1 MNSLFLRV
9 LRGSSFALLL
19 LHPAS
24 GTAAT
29 RLVHYGL
36 FGNVHVASP
45 AGEPKRTIVF
55 LSDRNGWDARAEALV
70 SALSD
75 DGALVL
81 GVDLPTYLKE
91 MLSINDKCSF
101 PAAHVEEMSDWMQRH
116 QQLKNFT
123 NPVLVGDGTGATLAY
138 AIDAQAP
145 KGTFAALITLGYDYS
160 FRLPKAICAGDA
172 GKVTEPAGE
181 ESHRVIPVK
190 ALPNPWLPFPFAL
203 QGRRNATLSASEQL
217 LKTFELRAVGIPE
230 APVPGA
236 GLVAAIDWL
245 TTPAETAA
253 PLPEDIADLPL
264 IEVAAQGKQ
273 ANRIAIIITGDG
285 GWAGLDIAIADQL
298 ARRGIAVVGLS
309 SVKYFWQTRKPDEA
323 ADALTR
329 IIGHYGAAQPQA
341 DFVVIGYSFGAALA
355 PVLINRV
362 ADAARERI
370 AAQVLISPDAEAV
383 FEIHVGDWFG
393 STQHEGAIP
402 ILPDITKSKVPVI
415 CVHGADEGADSF
427 FAGSWSASRTCV
439 SSNFP
444 ADIITTATTTS
455 WVRASPLRCRRGQV
469 SSGVSSTYASGQ
481 LLPLC
486 PRRPGALVCQSVRRS
501 ALPMMLCVSGSSS
514 NDLRRSREG

>member
-1 MNSLFLRV
+1 MAERG
-9 LRGSSFALLL
+9 RGSILALLVL
-19 LHPAS
+19 APMS

-36 FGNVHVASP
+36 FGNVHVAAP

-55 LSDRNGWDARAEALV
+55 ISDKNGWDARAEALA

-81 GVDLPTYLKE
+81 GVDLPAYLKE
-91 MLSINDKCSF
+91 MLSIQDKCSY
-101 PAAHVEEMSDWMQRH
+101 PAAHVEEMSDWMQRR

-123 NPVLVGDGTGATLAY
+123 NPVLIGDGAGATFAY

-145 KGTFAALITLGYDYS
+145 KGTFAALVTLGYDFA
-160 FRLPKAICAGDA
+160 FRLPKPVCAGDA
-172 GKVTEPAGE
+172 GKMTELAGE
-181 ESHRVIPVK
+181 ESWRVIPVK
-190 ALPNPWLPFPFAL
+190 ALPNSWLPFPFAL
-203 QGRRNATLSASEQL
+203 QARRNAGLSVVDTW
-217 LKTFELRAVGIPE
+217 LKNLELHWVGIPD
-230 APVPGA
+230 APAPGA

-245 TTPAETAA
+245 TAPVGSAA

-264 IEVAAQGKQ
+264 IEVAAQGTP

-298 ARRGIAVVGLS
+298 ARRGIDVVGLS

-323 ADALTR
+323 AAALAR
-329 IIGHYGAAQPQA
+329 IVGHYGATRPDA

-355 PVLINRV
+355 PVLINRL
-362 ADAARERI
+362 ADPARERI

-402 ILPDITKSKVPVI
+402 ILPDIVKTKVPVI
-415 CVHGADEGADSF
+415 CVHGVDEGADSF
-427 FAGSWSASRTCV
+427 CQKMAGKPNVRQLELAGGHHYNGDYDKLGAAIAASL
-439 SSNFP
+439 P
-444 ADIITTATTTS
+444 A
-455 WVRASPLRCRRGQV
+455 
-469 SSGVSSTYASGQ
+469 
-481 LLPLC
+481 
-486 PRRPGALVCQSVRRS
+486 RP
-501 ALPMMLCVSGSSS
+501 
-514 NDLRRSREG
+514 